1 MSYCFIFLPPKPL
14 HQLASW
20 DSQNVGTT
28 SRMAFKLEPRS
39 MIALDSSPLYQIAT
53 LLLGATV
60 STFTTFFEGE
70 LPSHHISRLQTHA
83 SSESFVLLNQ

>member
-1 MSYCFIFLPPKPL
+1 
-14 HQLASW
+14 
-20 DSQNVGTT
+20 
-28 SRMAFKLEPRS
+28 
-39 MIALDSSPLYQIAT
+39 MIALDSSLLYQIAT